1 MHANG
6 VASNTC
12 FISNGVPQG
21 SILGPLLF
29 IIFIN
34 DSKVFHNLST
44 GLYADDTS
52 LTASEIDLDCLLRK
66 TNNHLPAVYEWFLSN
81 KLTLNLTKT
90 KFPILTPRQKE
101 SHNLH
106 SIVADVRQFREV
118 LLCKISRCV
127 Y

>member
-34 DSKVFHNLST
+34 DLISNSKSST
-44 GLYADDTS
+44 IFL
-52 LTASEIDLDCLLRK
+52 LDYMQ
-66 TNNHLPAVYEWFLSN
+66 TIHL
-81 KLTLNLTKT
+81 
-90 KFPILTPRQKE
+90 
-101 SHNLH
+101 
-106 SIVADVRQFREV
+106 
-118 LLCKISRCV
+118 
-127 Y
+127 

>member
-34 DSKVFHNLST
+34 DFPKSST
-44 GLYADDTS
+44 IFL
-52 LTASEIDLDCLLRK
+52 LDYMQ
-66 TNNHLPAVYEWFLSN
+66 TIHL
-81 KLTLNLTKT
+81 
-90 KFPILTPRQKE
+90 
-101 SHNLH
+101 
-106 SIVADVRQFREV
+106 
-118 LLCKISRCV
+118 
-127 Y
+127 